1 MLFKKKGN
9 IYSEI
14 TEVSQICATCK
25 FASPLHAIDDDYMC
39 KKKGLVSRDFCCKHY
54 EYNRLLKRP
63 PKKRNLN
70 TERFS
75 AEDFEI

>member
-1 MLFKKKGN
+1 MSKQHKIRWKQSDNQELARVVRNFNAKLKRL
-9 IYSEI
+9 E
-14 TEVSQICATCK
+14 
-25 FASPLHAIDDDYMC
+25 
-39 KKKGLVSRDFCCKHY
+39 KKGLVSRDFCCKHY